1 MVFIADTALRMIK
14 AERKNLDAHRDFDDV
29 SKLTKAEMSRFD
41 KEKVED
47 FKKAVEDYAEGMVL
61 RQREVSTLQA

>member
-1 MVFIADTALRMIK
+1 MIK